1 MMESLHHAL
10 HFDSLVWHWP
20 IAVYLFVLGI
30 SSGAMCLA
38 LVIKWKLSA
47 QESAAKNPLIIA
59 AAILV
64 PSMVILGLL
73 ILIVDLTKPLDFWKV
88 IFYQF
93 ANPKSVMG
101 RGVTLFLLYQ
111 IATFAWIAIV
121 FREEL
126 MALINRF
133 MPWLL
138 KTPGVLWLW
147 NTIDK
152 IEKPLEISIAILAVL
167 LGVYTGFLLSA
178 LTAYPLLNQPVLP
191 LLFLASGL
199 SSGIAATII
208 LAAILFSAKAD
219 TFGMALSHRLEQPI
233 AWAELALL
241 MILIIGMNFGG
252 EMDKLAIEAAF
263 WGGFWA
269 NLFWIAVVG
278 IGLFLPLLMNQ
289 LASVKLKHC
298 NTFILSSAILTLI
311 GVFSL
316 RMFILYA
323 GQMTPA

>member
-1 MMESLHHAL
+1 MMESLQHAL

-38 LVIKWKLSA
+38 LAIKWKLPR
-47 QESAAKNPLIIA
+47 QEPASKNPLIIA
-59 AAILV
+59 AAVLV
-64 PSMVILGLL
+64 PTMVILGLV
-73 ILIVDLTKPLDFWKV
+73 ILIFDLTKPLDFWKV
-88 IFYQF
+88 IAYQF

-111 IATFAWIAIV
+111 SATFAWIAIV

-126 MALINRF
+126 TALINRF
-133 MPWLL
+133 IPWLL
-138 KTPGVLWLW
+138 KIPGVLWCWDTLQ
-147 NTIDK
+147 K
-152 IEKPLEISIAILAVL
+152 IEKPLEICIALLAVL

-199 SSGIAATII
+199 SSGIAATIF
-208 LAAILFSAKAD
+208 LAITMFSAKTD
-219 TFGMALSHRLEQPI
+219 TAGMALSHALEQPVVL
-233 AWAELALL
+233 AELALL
-241 MILIIGMNFGG
+241 MILIIGMSFGG
-252 EMDKLAIEAAF
+252 EMDKLAIEAAV

-269 NLFWIAVVG
+269 NVFWIAVVG
-278 IGLFLPLLMNQ
+278 IGLFIPLLMNL
-289 LASVKLKHC
+289 LASVKLKHSS
-298 NTFILSSAILTLI
+298 TFIAGSAVLTLV
-311 GVFSL
+311 GVMSL